1 MIFLRKIWL
10 FHIIII
16 TKKNNKVLCISIQIS
31 SHEIENMLANM
42 LNRSELYTIICV
54 YRDTC

>member
-1 MIFLRKIWL
+1 MIFLRKICL

-16 TKKNNKVLCISIQIS
+16 TKKNNKVLCISMIS